1 MVVSRLVTR
10 CPSHGN
16 VVVFVR
22 RSRLAASLCS
32 VALVVAA
39 GTSCASSGGS
49 ADTERATSSA
59 TPKPSTNGVEKLSPA
74 KLLETAS
81 SNLEAQSAFRVRGNT
96 TNGALDLVFVKG
108 VGSTGTVTIGGH
120 ALTMLATGGKVWVK
134 GDPAYYEAAVGPGS
148 AQLIG
153 DKWVELPAEAT
164 PKIAVFTDGATFL
177 SNMINTTADTALTD
191 IQDVDGSQAIG
202 AQDPAGGGTLWVAAN
217 GPALP
222 VRFDERGAA
231 GDSGVL
237 RFVDYGVAVPIAAPP
252 SDQVAMVPPAPQ
264 APPQPAP
271 A

>member
-10 CPSHGN
+10 CLSHGN

-177 SNMINTTADTALTD
+177 SNMINTTADTVLTD

-217 GPALP
+217 GSARCCWRQRCAA
-222 VRFDERGAA
+222 VR
-231 GDSGVL
+231 
-237 RFVDYGVAVPIAAPP
+237 
-252 SDQVAMVPPAPQ
+252 
-264 APPQPAP
+264 
-271 A
+271 